1 MDLNQKELE
10 ERRHLLSLIE
20 IPLLHST
27 SKHAYDLYRNSY
39 NSLKQ

>member
-1 MDLNQKELE
+1 MDLNQKEIKE
-10 ERRHLLSLIE
+10 HRHLLSVIE

-27 SKHAYDLYRNSY
+27 SKNAYDLYRNSY